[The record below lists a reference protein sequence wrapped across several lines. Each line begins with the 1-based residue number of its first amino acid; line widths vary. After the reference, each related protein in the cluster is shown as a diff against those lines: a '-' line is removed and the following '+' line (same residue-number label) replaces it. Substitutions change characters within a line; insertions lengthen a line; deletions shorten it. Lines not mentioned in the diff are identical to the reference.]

1 MLFQSRYNQPLL
13 VSELFCNHVTI
24 VAFRIF
30 CRLGDIFLQID
41 IFKKDYEN
49 TKNTIF
55 TFSNIPMLTIRITSV
70 NEN

>member
-41 IFKKDYEN
+41 IFKKDYEQ
-49 TKNTIF
+49 TVLGGLVVSGKIIDGSF
-55 TFSNIPMLTIRITSV
+55 LLCSRS
-70 NEN
+70 

>member
-24 VAFRIF
+24 VAFRIL

-41 IFKKDYEN
+41 IFKKDYEQ
-49 TKNTIF
+49 TV
-55 TFSNIPMLTIRITSV
+55 LAV
-70 NEN
+70 